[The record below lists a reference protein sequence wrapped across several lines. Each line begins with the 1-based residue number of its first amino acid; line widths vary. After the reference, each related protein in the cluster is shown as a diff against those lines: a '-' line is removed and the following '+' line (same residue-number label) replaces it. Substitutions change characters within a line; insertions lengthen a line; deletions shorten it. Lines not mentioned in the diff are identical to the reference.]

1 MYIKRYDQFLIAEK
15 FDDNIKAELKRLGVE
30 DEEEIKKHIYHA
42 HRGNLAKYLR
52 EKGSTMRFG
61 LLKALFLDAQEAKKK
76 TDIRVGIIRAVH
88 RIVPMALA
96 PFFPTLAII
105 GYILG
110 TSRAFNKVI
119 APILADP
126 GSNYPEF
133 LNKLITSTMKIAE
146 GDIIPTKDRF
156 TRAFVVSDGIV
167 NMLSE
172 NVLREFATYLSGV
185 MENEDPDSEVPDHYI
200 ENQLK
205 LYLNKRYDIEPPIP
219 TKSID

>member
-1 MYIKRYDQFLIAEK
+1 MYIKRYDQFLVTEK
-15 FDDNIKAELKRLGVE
+15 FDDNIKAELKRLGVK

-52 EKGSTMRFG
+52 EKGSTMTFG

-105 GYILG
+105 GYILR

-172 NVLREFATYLSGV
+172 NVLREFATYLSGI

-205 LYLNKRYDIEPPIP
+205 LYLNKRYDIDPPIP